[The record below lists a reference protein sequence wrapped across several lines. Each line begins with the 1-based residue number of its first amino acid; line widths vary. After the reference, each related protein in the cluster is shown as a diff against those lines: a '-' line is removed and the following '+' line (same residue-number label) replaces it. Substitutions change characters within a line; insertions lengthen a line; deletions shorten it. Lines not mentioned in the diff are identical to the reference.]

1 MENKLQEDKPWKIEI
16 HSETN
21 TNGLTN
27 KQLNDVLDVLNDDY
41 TLERQNNF
49 NKKMSDE
56 YDQYPVAKWQ
66 NQKVVEIEELFRNSL
81 KYKIDNDKVLVDV
94 NLEITFP
101 DNFTEGDVYQW
112 VQGLHRLV
120 DAHSTLQID
129 KLMKSFKEGNFDEE
143 LSKRERQFLL
153 NLIQSQDWKVKK
165 LKKTNEKI

>member
-1 MENKLQEDKPWKIEI
+1 MNKPEDKIWKVEI
-16 HSETN
+16 KSETD

-27 KQLNDVLDVLNDDY
+27 EQLNEVLDVLNDDY

-56 YDQYPVAKWQ
+56 YDQYPVSKWQ

-81 KYKIDNDKVLVDV
+81 KYKIDEDKVVVDV
-94 NLEITFP
+94 NFNVTFTE
-101 DNFTEGDVYQW
+101 NFTEGDVYQW

-129 KLMKSFKEGNFDEE
+129 KLMKSFKEGKSFDEE

-165 LKKTNEKI
+165 LD

>member
-1 MENKLQEDKPWKIEI
+1 MNKPEDKIWKVEI
-16 HSETN
+16 KSETD

-27 KQLNDVLDVLNDDY
+27 EQLNEVLDVLNNDY

-56 YDQYPVAKWQ
+56 YDQYTVAKWQ

-81 KYKIDNDKVLVDV
+81 KYKIDEDKVVVDV
-94 NLEITFP
+94 NFNVTFTE
-101 DNFTEGDVYQW
+101 NFTEGDVYQW

-129 KLMKSFKEGNFDEE
+129 KLMKSFKEGKSFDEE

-165 LKKTNEKI
+165 LD